1 MVRKLLV
8 LVTVMLLATSFGCA
22 KKPCPP
28 AGGPAAAPGAAAP
41 GAAPGAPGAEMAPG
55 EEGLAAPGAPGAEAA
70 RAAGMTQERFESQD
84 IYFDYD
90 RYDITPE
97 AAGVLDTKAAYLKA
111 NPGLRVLI
119 EGHTDERGSNEYNL
133 ALGERRAQS
142 AKKYLANA
150 GVAGGRLDTVSY
162 GEERPADPGHDE
174 AAWAKNRRDHFVI
187 VR

>member
-1 MVRKLLV
+1 
-8 LVTVMLLATSFGCA
+8 
-22 KKPCPP
+22 
-28 AGGPAAAPGAAAP
+28 
-41 GAAPGAPGAEMAPG
+41 MAPG
-55 EEGLAAPGAPGAEAA
+55 EEGLTAPGAPGAEAA
-70 RAAGMTQERFESQD
+70 RAAGMSRERFESQD

-90 RYDITPE
+90 RYDITPK

-119 EGHTDERGSNEYNL
+119 EGNCDERGSNEYNL
-133 ALGERRAQS
+133 ALGERRAHS

-150 GVAGGRLDTVSY
+150 GVAAGRLDTVSY
-162 GEERPADPGHDE
+162 GEERPTDPGHDE